1 MKIDGRCHCGDV
13 GYQAEIDP
21 DDVLVC
27 HCADCQTLSGA
38 AFRTVVLT
46 RPGSFLLTSGELT
59 IYVKTAE
66 SGARRQQSFCKRCGT
81 PIYSTSAE
89 DEPQIHSIRVG
100 TVLQRDQLVPKKQ
113 IWCRS
118 EQRWLGDLATLERFE
133 LRQ

>member
-13 GYQAEIDP
+13 AYQAEIDP
-21 DDVLVC
+21 DDVMVC
-27 HCADCQTLSGA
+27 HCSDCQTLSGT

-46 RPGSFLLTSGELT
+46 QPGSFQLTSGELT

-66 SGARRQQSFCKRCGT
+66 SGAKRQQSFCGTCGT
-81 PIYSTSAE
+81 PIYSTSE
-89 DEPQIHSIRVG
+89 EGGPKIHSIRVG
-100 TVLQRDQLVPKKQ
+100 TVRQRDQLVPKKQ

-118 EQRWLGDLATLERFE
+118 QQQWLGDLASIARFE